1 MIIIIVRILGSI
13 NENNRWNLGVI
24 DMFLLIVSSSLARA
38 VSAWLSV
45 PTAHAQA
52 CSYLII
58 VRCFGRAGATLL
70 VT

>member
-1 MIIIIVRILGSI
+1 MEFGG
-13 NENNRWNLGVI
+13 NRHVFVNSFLKPSPRGIGVAFI
-24 DMFLLIVSSSLARA
+24 A
-38 VSAWLSV
+38 V